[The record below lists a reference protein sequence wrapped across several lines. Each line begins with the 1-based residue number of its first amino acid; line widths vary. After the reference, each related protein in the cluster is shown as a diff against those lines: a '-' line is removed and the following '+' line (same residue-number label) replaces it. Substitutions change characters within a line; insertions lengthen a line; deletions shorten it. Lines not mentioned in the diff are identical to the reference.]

1 VSANIMYSAA
11 QASASEA
18 NMVEPKRNLVALA
31 AITAI
36 STATMLLL
44 FWRYPLPTG
53 IATLTALG
61 GLFSLARTARQL
73 DIVRPKV
80 PRRSQQNH
88 WA

>member
-44 FWRYPLPTG
+44 FWRYPLP
-53 IATLTALG
+53 
-61 GLFSLARTARQL
+61 SLR
-73 DIVRPKV
+73 
-80 PRRSQQNH
+80 
-88 WA
+88 